1 MDYITNAYL
10 ITCLTNLHVGSG
22 GANYG
27 VVDNLV
33 QRDSIT
39 DMPTINASSLKGAL
53 REFFMVKWGESDDK
67 LDYIFGP
74 DLTRSSSSKKEP
86 GVGHYKFF
94 SADLL
99 VLPVRSNK
107 KPFFRATS
115 RMLVDTINEKAISLT
130 GRTLIRGKYCD
141 VSNGHPKIKEP
152 VGTRLEDWDAKVDAN
167 LEVSEWMGS
176 DVAVF
181 DDDTFKVL
189 ARKLPVIA
197 RNYLENGVSKNLW
210 YEEIVPRESRFVFFV
225 ARTNKYADDFD
236 QELNGAIVQIG
247 ANASIGYGF
256 CKIGKIG

>member
-1 MDYITNAYL
+1 MNYTTNAYL

-39 DMPTINASSLKGAL
+39 DMPIINASSLKGAL
-53 REFFMVKWGESDDK
+53 REFFKEKWGGGDGK

-74 DLTRSSSSKKEP
+74 DPTRNTSKKES

-94 SADLL
+94 PADLL

-115 RMLVDTINEKAISLT
+115 EMLVRTINEKAENLS
-130 GRTLIRGKYCD
+130 GRPLIKGAYSG
-141 VSNGHPKIKEP
+141 VSKGRPKIKGP
-152 VGTRLEDWDAKVDAN
+152 DGTRLEDWDAKVDGSLN
-167 LEVSEWMGS
+167 VSEWMGS

-210 YEEIVPRESRFVFFV
+210 YEEIVPRESRFVFFI
-225 ARTNKYADDFD
+225 ARTDKYAADF
-236 QELNGAIVQIG
+236 EEALNGAIVQIG
-247 ANASIGYGF
+247 ANGSVGYGY
-256 CKIGKIG
+256 CKIEKMG